1 MAVDRAPGY
10 QFLAEPFSGTLA
22 DDIVAFNGALA
33 FWWLGQAGFVFRWH
47 EKIFLIDLY
56 LSDFL
61 EQKYAGGQPSHRRMM
76 EQPLNIADLPRLDFV
91 FITHRHGDHL
101 DPVTIRRVQ
110 ELFSQVTLVLPAAE
124 TTYARDIGLNLS
136 HTFFVNADWTLDFR
150 DELLISVLPSAHEE
164 IEQDENGNS
173 RFLGFV
179 FTFGDKSIYH
189 SGDCVPYPG
198 LCNAIRRAKPQ
209 VALLPVN
216 GRDRAR
222 RALGIPG
229 NFTLEE
235 ANYLCRNADVPTMV
249 AHHYGMFAFN
259 TIPEERIDRTAETS
273 KNPRVFRANLS
284 MRYRLIMQPQ
294 SA

>member
-1 MAVDRAPGY
+1 MFT

-22 DDIVAFNGALA
+22 EDISAFNGVLA

-47 EKIFLIDLY
+47 EKIFLIDPY
-56 LSDFL
+56 LSDYL
-61 EQKYAGGQPSHRRMM
+61 EQKYAGRQPSHRRMT
-76 EQPLNIADLPRLDFV
+76 EQPLNIADLPRVDFL

-101 DPVTIRRVQ
+101 DPITIRRVQ

-124 TTYARDIGLNLS
+124 TTYTRSIGLDLS
-136 HTFFVNADWTLDFR
+136 HALFVNADWTLDFR

-164 IEQDENGNS
+164 IEQDENGNN

-179 FTFGDKSIYH
+179 FAFGDTKIYH
-189 SGDCVPYPG
+189 SGDSVPYPG
-198 LCNAIRRAKPQ
+198 LCDAIRRAKPQ

-216 GRDRAR
+216 GRDAAR
-222 RALGIPG
+222 RSLGIPG

-235 ANYLCRNADVPTMV
+235 AIDLCRYTDVPTMV

-259 TIPEERIDRTAETS
+259 TIPEERIDRAAETN
-273 KNPRVFRANLS
+273 KDPRVFRAKLS
-284 MRYRLIMQPQ
+284 MRYRLTTR
-294 SA
+294 S

>member
-1 MAVDRAPGY
+1 MFN

-22 DDIVAFNGALA
+22 HDIVAFNGALA

-47 EKIFLIDLY
+47 EKIFLIDPY

-61 EQKYAGGQPSHRRMM
+61 EQKYAGRQPSHRRMT
-76 EQPLNIADLPRLDFV
+76 EQPLNIADLPGVDFL

-124 TTYARDIGLNLS
+124 KTYAQSIGLNLN
-136 HTFFVNADWTLDFR
+136 HIYFVNADRTLDFG
-150 DELLISVLPSAHEE
+150 DEQLISVLPSAHEE
-164 IEQDENGNS
+164 IEQDENGNN

-179 FTFGDKSIYH
+179 FTFGDKRIYH

-198 LCNAIRRAKPQ
+198 LCDAIRTAKPQ

-216 GRDRAR
+216 GRDAAR
-222 RALGIPG
+222 RSLCIPG

-235 ANYLCRNADVPTMV
+235 AVDLCRNADVPTMV

-259 TIPEERIDRTAETS
+259 TIPEERIDRAAETS
-273 KNPRVFRANLS
+273 KNPRVFRAKLS
-284 MRYRLIMQPQ
+284 MRYRLITQT
-294 SA
+294 

>member
-1 MAVDRAPGY
+1 MLTEF
-10 QFLAEPFSGTLA
+10 QAETFSGTLA
-22 DDIVAFNGALA
+22 DDIVAFSGALA
-33 FWWLGQAGFVFRWH
+33 FWWLGQAGFAFRWH
-47 EKIFLIDLY
+47 EKIFLIDPY

-61 EQKYAGGQPSHRRMM
+61 EQKYAGRQPSHRRMM
-76 EQPLNIADLPRLDFV
+76 ERPLNIADLPRLDFV

-110 ELFSQVTLVLPAAE
+110 ELFPEARVVLPAAE
-124 TTYARDIGLNLS
+124 TTFARGIGLNLS
-136 HTFFVNADWTLDFR
+136 QAFFVKAAQELDFR

-164 IEQDENGNS
+164 IEQDENGND

-179 FTFGDKSIYH
+179 FSFGDKRIYH

-198 LCNAIRRAKPQ
+198 LGNAIRKAKPH

-222 RALGIPG
+222 HSLGIPG

-235 ANYLCRNADVPTMV
+235 AIGLCRNADVPTMV

-259 TIPEERIDRTAETS
+259 TIPEERIDRAVETS
-273 KNPRVFRANLS
+273 RNPRVWRAKVS
-284 MRYRLIMQPQ
+284 MRYRLISQLELI
-294 SA
+294 